1 MMNLTELSRYV
12 EPFTNVFRHEEDNGF
27 IVWRRATGDNVELL
41 HIKTY
46 QPGLGTGRV
55 LVLAML
61 QSLLLTPPYDSV
73 FGFTRVCNSGAQ
85 SFYRALGFELS
96 TVKGVYADGSAILFS
111 QKYSKLLEINN
122 VH

>member
-1 MMNLTELSRYV
+1 MNLTELGRYV
-12 EPFTNVFRHEEDNGF
+12 IPFTNVYRHEEDNGF

-61 QSLLLTPPYDSV
+61 HSLKSSPPYDTV
-73 FGFTRVCNSGAQ
+73 FGFTRTCNLGAQ
-85 SFYRALGFELS
+85 SFYRSLGFDMC
-96 TVKGVYADGSAILFS
+96 TVDGVYADGSAVLFS
-111 QKYSKLLEINN
+111 QKYSRLLEANN
-122 VH
+122 VQ